1 MYTLPARLMCD
12 LMVQP
17 GVWSSATKKFAFYDA
32 GLKDVTNVPKP
43 PLTKDFGF
51 IEHGFTLNLFI
62 FSLVPF
68 WGIMSCVFS
77 TCVEVAFFSLCWIQ
91 GLQTQTSHTV
101 SQSGDLV

>member
-1 MYTLPARLMCD
+1 MYTLLARRMCD

-17 GVWSSATKKFAFYDA
+17 GVRSSATKKFAFYDA
-32 GLKDVTNVPKP
+32 GLKNVTNAPKP

-68 WGIMSCVFS
+68 WGIMSYIFS
-77 TCVEVAFFSLCWIQ
+77 TCIEVVFFSLCLIQ
-91 GLQTQTSHTV
+91 GLQTQMSNTV
-101 SQSGDLV
+101 SQSSDLV